1 MTRVKDKVLFSLV
14 HDFFKVYLTKMTNR
28 SPNTVYAYRESLDA
42 LLDFVKAEKKISL
55 SKVTFEM
62 IDRHMLTKFLDSL
75 EAKGCSIT
83 TRNHRL
89 NRIRAFYKY
98 AAKMELTAVIHQD
111 EILKVPLK
119 TTEKSDII
127 EYMSEDAVKSILA
140 APDTKTPKGL
150 RDQFLMVLLY
160 DTGARIQEIM
170 GMRVR
175 DIRKGKKPTVTIH
188 HGKGGK
194 TRTVPILRSTLE
206 QFEHYV
212 RVFHPAVN
220 EYSDEFL
227 FYVVQHGQKNQ
238 MHHDTARRF
247 IKTYGEAAKKIC
259 SDVPENVH
267 PHLWRHTRAMH
278 LYQHGIDLT
287 LISQWLGHAKY
298 ETTLI
303 YAKADT
309 EHKRR
314 AMEAANKSGPLS
326 GKINSDRFVVNDD
339 EMIKKLYGLK

>member
-1 MTRVKDKVLFSLV
+1 MTGVKDTTLFSLV

-28 SPNTVYAYRESLDA
+28 SPNTIYAYRESLNA
-42 LLDFVKAEKKISL
+42 LFDFVKAEKKIPL
-55 SKVTFEM
+55 SKITFEM
-62 IDRHMLTKFLDSL
+62 IDRHMLTGFLDSL
-75 EAKGCSIT
+75 EEKGCSIS

-98 AAKMELTAVIHQD
+98 VSKMEPTAVIHQN

-119 TTEKSDII
+119 TVEKADIV
-127 EYMSEDAVKSILA
+127 EFMSEDAVKAILTQ
-140 APDTKTPKGL
+140 PDTTTPKGI

-160 DTGARIQEIM
+160 DTGARIQELI
-170 GMRVR
+170 GIKVR
-175 DIRKGKKPTVTIH
+175 DIRLGKTPTVTLR
-188 HGKGGK
+188 GKGNK
-194 TRTVPILRSTLE
+194 TRTVPLLKNTIER
-206 QFEHYV
+206 FENYA
-212 RVFHPAVN
+212 RIFHAN
-220 EYSDEFL
+220 TTAYSDKYL
-227 FYVVQHGQKNQ
+227 FYVTRHGQNNP

-247 IKTYGEAAKKIC
+247 MQEYGKMAQKIC
-259 SDVPENVH
+259 PNVPDNVH

-278 LYQHGIDLT
+278 LYQHGVDLT

-314 AMEAANKSGPLS
+314 AIEVANKSGPLAS
-326 GKINSDRFVVNDD
+326 KLNADRFRLSDD
-339 EMIKKLYGLK
+339 EMIKALYGLK

>member
-1 MTRVKDKVLFSLV
+1 MTRVKDRTLFSLV

-28 SPNTVYAYRESLDA
+28 SPNTIYAYRESLES

-62 IDRHMLTKFLDSL
+62 IDRHMLAKFLDTL
-75 EAKGCSIT
+75 ETKGCSIA

-98 AAKMELTAVIHQD
+98 AAKMEPTAVIHQD
-111 EILKVPLK
+111 EIFKVPLK

-127 EYMSEDAVKSILA
+127 EYMSEEAVKTILA
-140 APDTKTPKGL
+140 MPDTKTPKGL

-160 DTGARIQEIM
+160 DTGARIQELM
-170 GMRVR
+170 GIRMC
-175 DIRKGKKPTVTIH
+175 DIRRGKTPTVTIH

-194 TRTVPILRSTLE
+194 IRTVPLLKSTVE
-206 QFEHYV
+206 QFEQYA
-212 RVFHPAVN
+212 RVFHPAASA
-220 EYSDEFL
+220 YSDDL
-227 FYVVQHGQKNQ
+227 IFYVVQHGEKNQ

-247 IKTYGEAAKKIC
+247 IKAYGEAAKKVC
-259 SDVPENVH
+259 SEVPDNVH
-267 PHLWRHTRAMH
+267 PHLWRHSRAMH
-278 LYQHGIDLT
+278 LYQHGVDLT
-287 LISQWLGHAKY
+287 LISQWLGHANY

-339 EMIKKLYGLK
+339 ETLKKLYGLK